1 MAPDKNEPFRGK
13 ENKIQI
19 ALSTVNFKSIFKI
32 LFFPIILICWG
43 IAIFYF
49 FDPFF
54 ARTIDPEYPYLI
66 NGLNIAQ
73 ARFNFIGHFDHPG
86 TPFQVYNALVIKLT
100 HLISGHGN
108 IAEDVFTRPEF
119 YMKSISG
126 SLFLIQ
132 TILIFCVGHLALR
145 RKIPVWQIVILQAS
159 FLFSSELIW
168 LFIRVTP
175 DRFFMIVG
183 LIFTLVYLK
192 HGYENRSMRKFAL
205 WSGVVMALGFATKFN
220 FLPLLLLPLLFIDTN
235 RNRLIYGVSGIVSFF
250 LFILPIINRFKEF
263 RHFITDI
270 IKHDELYGKGNSN
283 ALNLQ
288 KMVDSL
294 IEIIRINPGLFIFM
308 IVLIALIVMAILKR
322 KEVNKDFIWIFAG
335 FLIIFLV
342 QIVMVSKHF
351 KNYYLAPG
359 FVFYGFMFFMVSIY
373 LSKLI
378 KKKKS
383 LIVTCSILPVIL
395 VGFTFAKAKAD
406 LPVILTRIS
415 QEGKIRNFVEKNIS
429 KDDFW
434 FVQPTW
440 EGAPFKEN
448 AIVYG
453 ISYCGH
459 REEYLPQLM
468 TSNPNIIT
476 YEYENELV
484 KLWRCSVVNLDSV
497 VATGKNIYIYSTPGR
512 NADILQQLVKNAAT
526 RNNFQLE
533 IDTVYSDPETNSQ
546 IIKNYAANSKSD
558 WQTIKS
564 YPKDR
569 QSRIAEY
576 VQRIKNSP
584 DWLEKVTEKAK
595 LKNIP
600 LDSMILLDAIYM
612 VDIGK

>member
-1 MAPDKNEPFRGK
+1 VNLQSII
-13 ENKIQI
+13 KI
-19 ALSTVNFKSIFKI
+19 SI
-32 LFFPIILICWG
+32 FPIILICWG
-43 IAIFYF
+43 LAIFYF

-86 TPFQVYNALVIKLT
+86 TPFQVYNAIVIKLT

-108 IAEDVFTRPEF
+108 IAEDVFARPEF

-132 TILIFCVGHLALR
+132 TILIFWVGHLALR
-145 RKIPVWQIVILQAS
+145 RKIPVWQILILQAS

-168 LFIRVTP
+168 LFIRATP
-175 DRFFMIVG
+175 DRFFMIAG

-205 WSGVVMALGFATKFN
+205 WSGVAMALGFATKFN
-220 FLPLLLLPLLFIDTN
+220 FLPVLLLPLLFIDTN
-235 RNRLIYGVSGIVSFF
+235 KNRLIYVASGIVSFF

-283 ALNLQ
+283 ALNIQ

-294 IEIIRINPGLFIFM
+294 TEIIRINPGLLVFI
-308 IVLIALIVMAILKR
+308 IVLMALIILAILKR
-322 KEVNKDFIWIFAG
+322 KEVNKDFIWIFSG
-335 FLIIFLV
+335 FLIIFIV

-351 KNYYLAPG
+351 KNYYLAPS
-359 FVFYGFMFFMVSIY
+359 FVFYGFMFFVVSLF
-373 LSKLI
+373 LSKII
-378 KKKKS
+378 KKKNS
-383 LIVTCSILPVIL
+383 LIVTCSIIPVMLI
-395 VGFTFAKAKAD
+395 GFAFAKAKAD
-406 LPVILTRIS
+406 LPVISARIN

-429 KDDFW
+429 TDDFW

-468 TSNPNIIT
+468 ASNPNIIT
-476 YEYENELV
+476 YEYDNELV
-484 KLWRCSVVNLDSV
+484 KLWRCTVVSLDSV

-526 RNNFQLE
+526 RNNFQLA

-546 IIKNYAANSKSD
+546 IIKNYAVNSKSD
-558 WQTIKS
+558 WQTKNS

-584 DWLEKVTEKAK
+584 DWLEKVSEKAK

-600 LDSMILLDAIYM
+600 IDSMILLDAIYM